1 MNSSHKKVLA
11 QVSVGVLVVFVYF
24 GITWYGKKQNSIAT
38 TDNSTTSTT
47 QTNTVDTSTQAPA
60 TSTNST
66 TADNTVPTTT
76 PVPTPAPKPVANS
89 SGYKDGTYTVTASY
103 RTPERNEDLTVTLTL
118 KNGVVVD
125 SKVTAQAKDP
135 SSKLYQSEFIQN
147 YKQFVTGKN
156 IDTLSLTRV
165 AGSSLT
171 PNGFNAAVAQIKIQ
185 AQS

>member
-1 MNSSHKKVLA
+1 MNSSHKKILA

-24 GITWYGKKQNSIAT
+24 GVTWYGKKQNSVAT
-38 TDNSTTSTT
+38 TDTSSNTT
-47 QTNTVDTSTQAPA
+47 QNTPVDTSNPPV
-60 TSTNST
+60 STTNDTTTST
-66 TADNTVPTTT
+66 TADNTTPSPT
-76 PVPTPAPKPVANS
+76 PTPAPATNS
-89 SGYKDGTYTVTASY
+89 SGYKDGTYTATASY

>member
-1 MNSSHKKVLA
+1 MNSSHKKILA

-24 GITWYGKKQNSIAT
+24 GVAWYGKKQNSVAT
-38 TDNSTTSTT
+38 TDTSSNTT
-47 QTNTVDTSTQAPA
+47 QTTPVDTSNQPE
-60 TSTNST
+60 
-66 TADNTVPTTT
+66 TT
-76 PVPTPAPKPVANS
+76 PSNGTTVDNNNQSPTPTPAPATNS
-89 SGYKDGTYTVTASY
+89 SGYKDGTYTAMASY

>member
-1 MNSSHKKVLA
+1 V
-11 QVSVGVLVVFVYF
+11 
-24 GITWYGKKQNSIAT
+24 
-38 TDNSTTSTT
+38 TDNNQTTNAASNNTASQSSNQTTSSPVT
-47 QTNTVDTSTQAPA
+47 QTT
-60 TSTNST
+60 
-66 TADNTVPTTT
+66 
-76 PVPTPAPKPVANS
+76 NS
-89 SGYKDGTYTVTASY
+89 SGYKDGTYTATASY

-147 YKQFVTGKN
+147 YKQFVTGQK

>member
-1 MNSSHKKVLA
+1 MNSSHKKILA

-24 GITWYGKKQNSIAT
+24 GVAWYGKKQNTVTSS
-38 TDNSTTSTT
+38 DNSSTNTS
-47 QTNTVDTSTQAPA
+47 QTNTVDASSQTPA

-66 TADNTVPTTT
+66 TVDNTVTATSPT
-76 PVPTPAPKPVANS
+76 PKPVTNS
-89 SGYKDGTYTVTASY
+89 SGYKDGTYTATASY